1 MPKERVNLFLDREAI
16 ERGRR
21 YSQKH
26 ETSVSRLVSDYLAG
40 LPADEDDDALELS
53 PTVKR
58 LIGIAAGGGD
68 RKAYRDYL
76 FKKYGA

>member
-1 MPKERVNLFLDREAI
+1 MPKERINLFLDREAI

-26 ETSVSRLVSDYLAG
+26 DTSVSKLVSDYLAG
-40 LPADEDDDALELS
+40 LPADADEGTAELT
-53 PTVKR
+53 PTVRR
-58 LIGIAAGGGD
+58 LLGVAAGGGD

-76 FKKYGA
+76 YKKYGA